1 MRLAVYMRN
10 KKEMFIYLLFGIL
23 TTLVNIVSF
32 AMFDKWLGVDYKLA
46 ATLAWVLAVVFAFI
60 TNKIFVFQ
68 SKCLNVLSVLRE
80 FTSFIF
86 FRGLSYLLDIG
97 MMIFLIEVLLAD
109 SLLAKIAANVLVVI
123 FNYFASKYVIFNTS
137 NG

>member
-1 MRLAVYMRN
+1 MRN